1 MTAMDLFSGL
11 TLAVFASSLSLAYG
25 AENYKFDFG
34 EGPVAA
40 GYTQIKPTTQFSDAR
55 GYGFESGK
63 IFSVDRLWDD
73 DLTTDF
79 LTSEGDMVFSV
90 VVPQGNYNVTFIL
103 GDGENESET
112 TVWAENRKLMLDRV
126 TLAGG
131 VFSRQTVS
139 LRRMEIQSMDGSVTM
154 GIKDREKDYRTW
166 DQKLTFVISGKAPAV
181 AGIEITRNDDV
192 RTLWL
197 CGNSTVVDQLYGPW
211 AGWGQMAPSFF
222 NSGLAIANYAESGL
236 TASGFYSM
244 RRLKKILAEVKKGDY
259 VTVQFAHNDQKNQN
273 DVNNYEATLTK
284 YVNDIKAKGAIPL
297 FVTST
302 ARQGELDPKT
312 AVGGLPERMRALGK
326 KLGVTVLDLNQHS
339 INLQNALGNNKEK
352 MYMYTAKDKTHFCE
366 YGAYELARSI
376 IEEMKAKVPELA
388 KHLRDDHEAFNS
400 NKPDALD
407 ILTQAKTPITDGG
420 LIQAESSS
428 SSAEESSS
436 SAESSSATLQ
446 EISTL
451 QAEDGTLS
459 RDAVFED
466 KHTGFNGTGYVNFAA
481 IQGSSVTIPVT
492 VPASGTYTI
501 SLRYALG
508 GNDASRSLAI
518 SSVKTMPQNLTFP
531 NTGDWAEWKTIE
543 MSLELPEGSSNVVIA
558 TENGDGPN
566 LDQISLT
573 AKDISSNDSVA
584 TDTSSTDSTVN
595 ESNKADSTYSG
606 ITAKQQFKA
615 ATVTGDLHGNVLS
628 LKGMPL
634 GVCNISVF
642 DLQGNRL
649 AAFHNF
655 SGNELQV
662 TLRKG
667 AYLVKVT
674 QGKKA
679 IGVFKAI
686 QR

>member
-1 MTAMDLFSGL
+1 MKAMNSLSGL
-11 TLAVFASSLSLAYG
+11 ALAAFASSLTLAHG
-25 AENYKFDFG
+25 AESFKFDFG
-34 EGPVAA
+34 EGPLAA
-40 GYTQIKPTTQFSDAR
+40 GYTQIKSSTQFSDAQ

-63 IFSVDRLWDD
+63 IFSVDRLWDNE
-73 DLTTDF
+73 LTTDF

-139 LRRMEIQSMDGSVTM
+139 LRRMEIKSMNGSVTM
-154 GIKDREKDYRTW
+154 SIKDREKDYRTW
-166 DQKLTFVISGKAPAV
+166 DQKLTFIISGKAPAV
-181 AGIEITRNDDV
+181 AGIEITRNDNV

-222 NSGLAIANYAESGL
+222 SSGLAIANYAESGL

-244 RRLKKILAEVKKGDY
+244 KRLQKILSEVKKGDY
-259 VTVQFAHNDQKNQN
+259 VTIQFAHNDQKNQN

-284 YVNDIKAKGAIPL
+284 YVNDIKSKDAIPL

-339 INLQNALGNNKEK
+339 INLQNALGSNKEK

-366 YGAYELARSI
+366 YGAYELARAI

-388 KHLRDDHEAFNS
+388 KLLRNDHEAFNS

-407 ILTQAKTPITDGG
+407 ILTQTKTPITDGG
-420 LIQAESSS
+420 LIQAGSSSSSDPSSS
-428 SSAEESSS
+428 SSANS
-436 SAESSSATLQ
+436 SASLK

-451 QAEDGTLS
+451 QAEDGTLTNE
-459 RDAVFED
+459 AVFED
-466 KHTGFNGTGYVNFAA
+466 KHSGFNGSGYVNFAA
-481 IQGSSVTIPVT
+481 IKGSAITLPVT
-492 VPASGTYTI
+492 VPATGSYTV
-501 SLRYALG
+501 SLRYALS
-508 GNDASRSLAI
+508 GNNASRSLAV
-518 SSVKTMPQNLTFP
+518 SSVKTNPQELTFP
-531 NTGDWAEWKTIE
+531 NTGDWDEWKTIATT
-543 MSLELPEGSSNVVIA
+543 LEFPKGASNLVIA
-558 TENGDGPN
+558 TVNGDGPN
-566 LDQISLT
+566 LDQIT
-573 AKDISSNDSVA
+573 ISGEAIVA
-584 TDTSSTDSTVN
+584 EDTSTTDTNS
-595 ESNKADSTYSG
+595 KADSSYSG
-606 ITAKQQFKA
+606 ITAKQEFQA
-615 ATVTGDLHGNVLS
+615 ATVTGVLHGNVLS
-628 LKGMPL
+628 LKGMPT
-634 GVCNISVF
+634 GACHVSIF

-649 AAFHNF
+649 ATFHNF

-679 IGVFKAI
+679 LGVFKAI